1 MGVGVFRIRVL
12 LETEFLGFFTFALD
26 LIFFF
31 VCDLNGV

>member
-26 LIFFF
+26 LNFFLF
-31 VCDLNGV
+31 CFLL